1 MKRSN
6 NETLQYRE
14 SRIEGKRLTDIIIR
28 FTRYRSI
35 NRFSDRSINRIT
47 RAWSPMNNSKIR
59 HTQVSTHVRDSI
71 FSNAEIYIGAF
82 SNSRKRTR
90 AVITWKFIYY
100 IFFLVARYL
109 SHVIRP
115 SISRLDSR
123 RSFISPRLLHHN
135 HVETFT
141 HILSQV
147 ASRNRGSYRS
157 S

>member
-6 NETLQYRE
+6 NESLQYRE

-59 HTQVSTHVRDSI
+59 HTRVSTYVRDSI
-71 FSNAEIYIGAF
+71 FSNVEIYIGAF

-100 IFFLVARYL
+100 IFFPGCTISITRYPTLNFQARL
-109 SHVIRP
+109 SAI
-115 SISRLDSR
+115 IYFAA
-123 RSFISPRLLHHN
+123 FI
-135 HVETFT
+135 
-141 HILSQV
+141 
-147 ASRNRGSYRS
+147 AS
-157 S
+157 